1 MTTAIVLN
9 EAEKKAIAEYI
20 EAFRAYMATDQFQKD
35 NTDRRERVAFFKRE
49 LPSKLDT
56 FSEADVETIVKQLW
70 ASRIWGNKDYL
81 TQKII
86 ESNGIDVLREQIR
99 RLIETGDPEKTYA
112 EFLKEVNGLGPAS
125 TTEILTYLYPERCGI
140 WNRQAREALEAL
152 GITRYVDP
160 EKYRLSTSEYRTFNR
175 LLRAIAGELESAA
188 IAQEIDLLFVDFFLY
203 EVAQAAKS
211 GIPSGD
217 TTKVV
222 KPLSPADFDHNEIRD
237 LLADIGISLGFA
249 VDTEVRIA
257 HGAQVDVVWRARIA
271 NLGLVTYVFE
281 VHRAGS
287 IDSLILNLQKA
298 RSASSVQKVVAVSDQ
313 AQLDKIRKEC
323 EGLPEEFRRALRLW
337 EVSDVLETGEHLQSV
352 MTSISNL
359 DLIEG
364 TVA

>member
-1 MTTAIVLN
+1 MT
-9 EAEKKAIAEYI
+9 KAIALNDVEKRTVAHYV
-20 EAFRAYMATDQFQKD
+20 EAFRAYMATDRFQKD
-35 NTDRRERVAFFKRE
+35 NADRRERVSFFQRE
-49 LPSKLDT
+49 LPGRLDT
-56 FSEADVETIVKQLW
+56 FSEADVETIIKQLW

-86 ESNGIDVLREQIR
+86 ESNGIDALKEQIAG
-99 RLIETGDPEKTYA
+99 LFATDDPEKTYA

-140 WNRQAREALEAL
+140 WNRQAREGLKLL
-152 GITRYVDP
+152 GLTNHVSPD
-160 EKYRLSTSEYRTFNR
+160 KYRLSVGEYRTFNR
-175 LLRAIAGELESAA
+175 LLGAIAGELKSAG
-188 IAQEIDLLFVDFFLY
+188 IGDDIDLLFVDFFLY
-203 EVAQAAKS
+203 EVAQAPK
-211 GIPSGD
+211 PVTPGD
-217 TTKVV
+217 GTKKVV
-222 KPLSPADFDHNEIRD
+222 KPLPSADFDHNEIRD

-313 AQLDKIRKEC
+313 AQLDTIRKEC
-323 EGLPEEFRRALRLW
+323 EGLPEEFRRVLRLW
-337 EVSDVLETGEHLQSV
+337 EVSDVLETGEHLQRV